1 MRRMAA
7 DTTLC
12 LHRRMLEC
20 ERPGLVDMT
29 IKTELVLCGRRTEL
43 SSQKTTVLIVAVA
56 AFEQTL
62 VDPMVKGPREV
73 RRYLEMTAIAELRL
87 RCLQK
92 KWLNLRGMDGMT
104 IDAANVVLLVLRFEK
119 IAVLFTEL
127 VAVEAAST
135 GIG

>member
-1 MRRMAA
+1 
-7 DTTLC
+7 
-12 LHRRMLEC
+12 MLEC

-62 VDPMVKGPREV
+62 VDPVVKGPREV

-87 RCLQK
+87 RRLQK
-92 KWLNLRGMDGMT
+92 KWLNLSGMDGMT